1 MKKKIFIC
9 AFIIIYMLTF
19 IPAFAEEYTG
29 SSLYGRLT
37 LKIPEVGSLSYAY
50 TPYLRDSSGS
60 LIPTE
65 DLSLSLSELPDGV
78 NFDSSK
84 NTVTVYD
91 TASVGDMFT
100 ITTSSDKYPD
110 IQEKS
115 YTVRLTDNMLVNSSF
130 LDMPYM
136 SGWDEKNS
144 PSFQTD
150 GSMLKI
156 DFNANSGYTYIL
168 TQKDKLFFTEN
179 TLYEFSF
186 EIKTTDSDNQS
197 ASSKAYSEIIAS
209 SAVVYLSN
217 PNYSSWTKVTVPLR
231 PSSDGDYIFSLV
243 ALSDENASVLI
254 RNLSLK
260 PASGTLPVSIK
271 AAVPHAINIP
281 YSGDVKIP
289 ITIHAYDLEDNITP
303 ATIYYE
309 VSPKCNGI
317 SFAESEIS
325 ISAEAEPGS
334 YIVHAY
340 AARYPEVSTD
350 FKLNLTH
357 SGITNGGFEDEGS
370 ESLWYSPGNGVY
382 EITKE
387 SGNSYASFTPNSEIG
402 VMYNNA
408 YVSFSA
414 AQSYVFEADLK
425 RRFSDQEAYVTFIV
439 EDNEDPDNL
448 QLCAY
453 FEIDTSWKNYK
464 AVFTPEKDLSGRF
477 IVAVNVPD
485 GFDEQTVYL
494 DNISVALAEIRA
506 ENVKVSGTPKRG
518 NTLVGSFDFV
528 NNFDGESAS
537 ITNWALS
544 DSINGPYRELSYS
557 NVNELEVTEDM
568 EGRYII
574 FEVTPISLTAG
585 IVGETVKSSPILVPQ
600 KQSASHRPSSKPEKD
615 DPEEVKPVKDKPT
628 DITIT
633 ELLPYDGQNSF
644 SDCEGHWAEKIIN
657 SVYASGII
665 SGYSD
670 NLFKP
675 DINITRAE
683 FSSLVV
689 KSLGLE
695 AGLYSGKYADVS
707 LQSWYAGII
716 QTMLNCSLIEGVT
729 NDNFCPNAPITR
741 EDAALIL
748 VRAYKLIRSDVP
760 YDELSFSDADKI
772 SDYARS
778 AVSSAVALGIVK
790 GNESGLFLPKS
801 NATRAE
807 ATVMLSNFL
816 NTLKND

>member
-9 AFIIIYMLTF
+9 AFIIAF
-19 IPAFAEEYTG
+19 ILLLIPSFAEEYTG
-29 SSLYGRLT
+29 SVLHGRLT
-37 LKIPEVGSLSYAY
+37 LKIPEVGSLTYAY
-50 TPYLRDSSGS
+50 TPYLRDSLGN
-60 LIPTE
+60 LVPTDE
-65 DLSLSLSELPDGV
+65 LSINLSELPDGV

-91 TASVGDMFT
+91 TAVAGDMFT

-144 PSFQTD
+144 PSFKTD

-156 DFNANSGYTYIL
+156 DFNADSGYTYIL
-168 TQKDKLFFTEN
+168 TQENKLSFTEN

-186 EIKTTDSDNQS
+186 EIKTPSSGN
-197 ASSKAYSEIIAS
+197 AAGASKAYSEIIAS

-217 PNYSSWTKVTVPLR
+217 PNYSSWTKVTVPIR

-243 ALSDENASVLI
+243 ALSDENAAVLI

-271 AAVPHAINIP
+271 ASVPHAINIP
-281 YSGDVKIP
+281 YSGEVKIP

-309 VSPKCNGI
+309 ISPKSTHINFG
-317 SFAESEIS
+317 ESEIT
-325 ISAEAEPGS
+325 IGAEAEPGT
-334 YIVHAY
+334 YTVQAY

-350 FKLNLTH
+350 FKLNLTR

-370 ESLWYSPGNGVY
+370 ESLWYTSGNGVY
-382 EITKE
+382 EIIKD

-414 AQSYVFEADLK
+414 TQSYVFGADLK

-439 EDNEDPDNL
+439 EDSEDPDNL

-494 DNISVALAEIRA
+494 DNISVTMAEIRA
-506 ENVKVSGTPKRG
+506 ENVKISGTPKRG
-518 NTLVGSFDFV
+518 STLTGSFDFV

-544 DSINGPYRELSYS
+544 DSINGPFRELSYS

-585 IVGETVKSSPILVPQ
+585 IVGDTVKSSPLPVPL
-600 KQSASHRPSSKPEKD
+600 KQSTSHRPSSKPEKD
-615 DPEEVKPVKDKPT
+615 EPGEVKPVKDKPS

-633 ELLPYDGQNSF
+633 PLLPYDGKNNF
-644 SDCEGHWAEKIIN
+644 SDCESHWAEETIN

-670 NLFKP
+670 RLFKP

-689 KSLGLE
+689 KSLGLD
-695 AGLYSGKYADVS
+695 ASLYSGKYADVS

-716 QTMLNCSLIEGVT
+716 QTMQNCSLIEGVT
-729 NDNFCPNAPITR
+729 EDSFCPNAPITR

-748 VRAYKLIRSDVP
+748 VRAYRLIRSDAP
-760 YDELSFSDADKI
+760 SSKLEFSDANDI

-790 GNESGLFLPKS
+790 GNANGLFLPKS

-816 NTLKND
+816 SALKND

>member
-9 AFIIIYMLTF
+9 AFIIIFMLTL

-29 SSLYGRLT
+29 STLYGRLT
-37 LKIPEVGSLSYAY
+37 LKIPDVGALTYTY

-60 LIPTE
+60 LVPTE
-65 DLSLSLSELPDGV
+65 DLVLSLSELPYGV
-78 NFDSSK
+78 NFDSTK

-91 TASVGDMFT
+91 TAVSGDMFT
-100 ITTSSDKYPD
+100 ITTSSVKYPG

-156 DFNANSGYTYIL
+156 DFNSDSGYTYIL
-168 TQKDKLFFTEN
+168 TQKDKLSFTEN

-186 EIKTTDSDNQS
+186 EIRTTASDN
-197 ASSKAYSEIIAS
+197 AATASKAYSEIIAS

-217 PNYSSWTKVTVPLR
+217 PNYSTWTKVTVPIR

-271 AAVPHAINIP
+271 ASVPHAINIP
-281 YSGDVKIP
+281 YSGEVKFP

-309 VSPKCNGI
+309 ISPKSSHITFG
-317 SFAESEIS
+317 ESDIA
-325 ISAEAEPGS
+325 IGAEADPGI
-334 YIVHAY
+334 YTVHAY
-340 AARYPEVSTD
+340 AARYPNVSTD

-357 SGITNGGFEDEGS
+357 SGITNGGFEAEGS
-370 ESLWYSPGNGVY
+370 ESLWYTSGNGVY
-382 EITKE
+382 EIIKD

-414 AQSYVFEADLK
+414 TQSYVFAADLK

-439 EDNEDPDNL
+439 EDSEDPDNL

-494 DNISVALAEIRA
+494 DNISVTMAEIRA
-506 ENVKVSGTPKRG
+506 ENVKISGTPKRG
-518 NTLVGSFDFV
+518 NTLIGSFDFV

-544 DSINGPYRELSYS
+544 DSIDGPFRELSYS

-585 IVGETVKSSPILVPQ
+585 IIGDTAKSSPLLVPL
-600 KQSASHRPSSKPEKD
+600 KQSTSHRPSSKPEKD
-615 DPEEVKPVKDKPT
+615 DPDNAKPAKDKPT

-633 ELLPYDGQNSF
+633 ALVSYDGKNSF
-644 SDCEGHWAEKIIN
+644 SDCEGHWAEEIIN

-670 NLFKP
+670 RLFKP

-716 QTMLNCSLIEGVT
+716 QTMQNCSLIEGVT
-729 NDNFCPNAPITR
+729 EDSFCPNAPITR

-748 VRAYKLIRSDVP
+748 VRAYRLIRSDMP
-760 YDELSFSDADKI
+760 SSELGFADTNSI

-807 ATVMLSNFL
+807 STVMLANFL
-816 NTLKND
+816 NALKND